1 MEPQWGPGHERE
13 QEVFHRRGGSEL
25 ALEGCVGVDH
35 LEDGRH
41 SKERLNV
48 LKFMVKDSGFSLA
61 PLSRLCFWGQGSIS
75 SPVKGQ
81 AHLPLA
87 SPAALLTFPAHLPS
101 GIHST
106 GAGCSL
112 KPWLFPFSSPS
123 HLVSQLHIPHIPPIH
138 PRPAVRC
145 RCHTQ
150 ICRGLHNPC
159 RALLTGISKPSA
171 VVRTPP
177 FASPE

>member
-1 MEPQWGPGHERE
+1 MGTWHKRE
-13 QEVFHRRGGSEL
+13 QEAFHRRGGSEL

-35 LEDGRH
+35 LEEGRH
-41 SKERLNV
+41 SKDRLNV

-61 PLSRLCFWGQGSIS
+61 VLLGPRLN
-75 SPVKGQ
+75 
-81 AHLPLA
+81 
-87 SPAALLTFPAHLPS
+87 LLTCQRAGSPPTGLSGSSAHLPS

-106 GAGCSL
+106 GAGCPL
-112 KPWLFPFSSPS
+112 KPSLPFLFPIPPGLTAS
-123 HLVSQLHIPHIPPIH
+123 HTTLTPIH
-138 PRPAVRC
+138 PCPAVCC

-159 RALLTGISKPSA
+159 RASLTGISKPSA
-171 VVRTPP
+171 VENRTPP